1 MNARVTGRWLVASAA
16 AATIGF
22 FALPFAVRGFTRAIE
37 LLLEG
42 CLSVAVAVSGGASA
56 WGIARSVTTSL
67 ALALTTPRASGALA
81 MLVLVAVGALWG
93 LQRLLGSEWE

>member
-1 MNARVTGRWLVASAA
+1 MNARVTGRWLIVSAA

-22 FALPFAVRGFTRAIE
+22 FALPLAVRGFAGAIE

-42 CLSVAVAVSGGASA
+42 CVSVAVALSAGAST
-56 WGIARSVTTSL
+56 WGIVRSVTTSL
-67 ALALTTPRASGALA
+67 VLTLTTPGASGALA
-81 MLVLVAVGALWG
+81 GLVLVAVGALWG